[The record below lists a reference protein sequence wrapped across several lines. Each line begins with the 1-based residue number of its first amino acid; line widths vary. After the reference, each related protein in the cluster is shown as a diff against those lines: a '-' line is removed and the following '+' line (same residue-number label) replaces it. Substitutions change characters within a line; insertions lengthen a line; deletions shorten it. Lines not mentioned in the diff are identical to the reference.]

1 MFFRRENI
9 EKDNMPSEEIPP
21 TPDTERSQTQSPR
34 CSYLF
39 LKLLSGHWLVED

>member
-1 MFFRRENI
+1 MFLHREII

-39 LKLLSGHWLVED
+39 LKLLSGHSLVED